1 MINLTPSQ
9 IGGLAI
15 LFVGFQISNQQE
27 TERVI
32 KQLREIQK
40 LSGVTV
46 KINLKSTSKD
56 GVANQSFIR
65 PPEVLNSGISQA
77 LAIADASI
85 SPHYVAQPKTLPW
98 KTRIDATK
106 PKMRQIVQKAFKKK
120 KGKTII
126 TSRQD
131 YMRTA
136 SKGLRGTL
144 RGNDIYDA
152 WVSLIT
158 ARV

>member
-15 LFVGFQISNQQE
+15 LYVSFQITNQQE

-65 PPEVLNSGISQA
+65 PPEVLDSGISQA

-158 ARV
+158 AGV

>member
-15 LFVGFQISNQQE
+15 LYVSFQITNQQE

-32 KQLREIQK
+32 KQLREIQR

-65 PPEVLNSGISQA
+65 PPEVLDSGISQA

-106 PKMRQIVQKAFKKK
+106 LKMRQIVQKAFKKK
-120 KGKTII
+120 KGKTVI
-126 TSRQD
+126 TSTISNKLSRSVVIPD
-131 YMRTA
+131 DTM
-136 SKGLRGTL
+136 
-144 RGNDIYDA
+144 
-152 WVSLIT
+152 
-158 ARV
+158 